1 MRMHVTPNA
10 DRSVHNTNT
19 AKVNHSPSLT
29 TDTPLDVRIKGGV
42 VRAAKM
48 VAGVDIV
55 VSVRA

>member
-10 DRSVHNTNT
+10 DRFVHNTNT
-19 AKVNHSPSLT
+19 VKVNHSPSLK